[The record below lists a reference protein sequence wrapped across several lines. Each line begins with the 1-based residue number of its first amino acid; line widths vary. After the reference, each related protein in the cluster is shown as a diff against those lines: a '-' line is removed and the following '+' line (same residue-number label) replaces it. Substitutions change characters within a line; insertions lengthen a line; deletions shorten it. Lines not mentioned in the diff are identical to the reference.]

1 MTGTQENHSED
12 RYAFKKVKH
21 RKKKKTTHETFAS
34 SLPLI
39 YLRLWRLS
47 TQDVAR
53 ILLLLLI
60 WFAQLINEYTIP
72 C

>member
-1 MTGTQENHSED
+1 MTGTQENHSKD
-12 RYAFKKVKH
+12 RHAFKKVKH
-21 RKKKKTTHETFAS
+21 RKKKKTHETFAS

-39 YLRLWRLS
+39 YLSLWRLS
-47 TQDVAR
+47 IQDVAR